1 VLALYE
7 RVLAYIANQAAD
19 RFEDLALAVFRHQFE
34 HCAAYQQFCAR
45 RGLTPETV
53 GDWQAIPP
61 VPIVA
66 FKHAELSCGAAERV
80 FLSSGTTA
88 GPEVRSRHLMPDLR
102 LYHHSALAG
111 LRRFVF
117 PDQPRMRVVS
127 LIPSTDEQPHSSLSQ
142 MVAWAMESF
151 GDTRSSYVV
160 DARGLD
166 LESLIAALRDSER
179 VGHPL
184 ALLTTTGALIRA
196 IDALQARAVKVR
208 LPHGSRLMDT
218 GGDKGAPRQ
227 LSRAGLLH
235 AVWNALA
242 IPGYFFVNEYGMAEL
257 SSQFYDSVIADRVS
271 GRHAERRKLAPHWAR
286 VAVLD
291 PQTLSPAPATAAGLL
306 CYFDLAN
313 AGSAMAVLSE
323 DLGGLDGDGF
333 QLLGRAPGAEL
344 RGCSLQTAE
353 WDAA

>member
-1 VLALYE
+1 MAPPYE
-7 RVLAYIANQAAD
+7 RILAYVADPAAD

-34 HCAAYQQFCAR
+34 HCAAYRQFCLR
-45 RGLTPETV
+45 RGAGPETV

-66 FKHAELSCGAAERV
+66 FKHAELCCGTPERV

-88 GPEVRSRHLMPDLR
+88 GPEVRSRHLMPDVR
-102 LYHHSALAG
+102 LYHRSAVGG
-111 LRRFVF
+111 LQRFVF
-117 PDQPRMRVVS
+117 PDQPRMRLVS
-127 LIPSTDEQPHSSLSQ
+127 LIPSPDEQPHSSLSQ

-151 GDTRSSYVV
+151 GDEHSAYVA
-160 DARGLD
+160 DAQGLR
-166 LESLIAALRDSER
+166 LEGLIEALRESESA
-179 VGHPL
+179 GHPL
-184 ALLTTTGALIRA
+184 ALFTTTGALIRA
-196 IDALQARAVKVR
+196 IDGLRAGDLTVR

-235 AVWNALA
+235 AVWNAFA

-257 SSQFYDSVIADRVS
+257 SSQYYDSVIADRVG
-271 GRHAERRKLAPHWAR
+271 GRHAGRRKLGPHWAR
-286 VAVLD
+286 IAVLD
-291 PQTLSPAPATAAGLL
+291 PLTLAPTAPGEPGLL
-306 CYFDLAN
+306 CHFDLAN

-323 DLGGLDGDGF
+323 DLGVLDGDGF

-344 RGCSLQTAE
+344 RGCSLQTAA